1 MSDIVTEL
9 REKKKKIEQLQQLR
23 ARQEGQRE
31 QLTKRL
37 KEEFGIDAEDVEE
50 TLKKQ
55 CEELVQNEES
65 LKKCRD
71 EMEGIL
77 SGIHPKDSARESKE
91 E

>member
-37 KEEFGIDAEDVEE
+37 KEEFGISAEDIEKHLEVMGKELI
-50 TLKKQ
+50 TD
-55 CEELVQNEES
+55 EEL
-65 LKKCRD
+65 LKNCRD
-71 EMEGIL
+71 EMEEIL